1 MAFLRSIQDRYSVI
15 TPIEYG
21 VPFPEKMYLLLDKY
35 REDINLFKEL
45 VLVSNSSAELLE
57 KIRDSGY
64 GGDKRMSLLKLFR
77 RCVCL
82 VCDTET
88 TKKIRKHPT
97 AELVKNYGH
106 TFKPIKIL
114 QNNFRNLTR
123 EEEAALA
130 VLIGEYDDRGIHGY
144 ILTDLFFSWFE
155 AKFPNFVIDGPRG
168 AGSDIELSSIFP
180 DFSGEYPCDFVIKDE
195 NDKVLAVG
203 FARYDS
209 TRGGAQSDDR
219 TGGNETKVLKA
230 AEYVK
235 ATGNQFR
242 IIFVADGPGLAH
254 NDTWEA
260 ACQLDDSWDGNVR
273 VTTLSLSD
281 ERITAEWLIGQDLI
295 SDVNTVNPGLS

>member
-1 MAFLRSIQDRYSVI
+1 MAFLRTIQDRNAII

-21 VPFPEKMYLLLDKY
+21 VPFPEKMHLLLDKY
-35 REDINLFKEL
+35 RSSINLFKQL
-45 VLVSNSSAELLE
+45 VLVSNSSAELLG

-64 GGDKRMSLLKLFR
+64 DKDRRMALLKIFR
-77 RCVCL
+77 RCVCQ

-97 AELVKNYGH
+97 AELVENYGH
-106 TFKPIKIL
+106 TFKPIEIL
-114 QNNFRNLTR
+114 QKNFRNLTT

-130 VLIGEYDDRGIHGY
+130 VLIGEYDDRGVHGY

-155 AKFPNFVIDGPRG
+155 ERFLDFTIEGPRG

-180 DFSGEYPCDFVIKDE
+180 DFFDKYPCDFIIRDE
-195 NDKVLAVG
+195 SDQILAIG

-209 TRGGAQSDDR
+209 TRGGSQSDDR
-219 TGGNETKVLKA
+219 TGGNEVKVLKA
-230 AEYVK
+230 AEYATK
-235 ATGNQFR
+235 TGNSFK
-242 IIFVADGPGLAH
+242 IIFVSDGPGLAH

-273 VTTLSLSD
+273 VTTLSLCD
-281 ERITAEWLIGQDLI
+281 ERITAEWLK
-295 SDVNTVNPGLS
+295 S